1 MILINLLPEA
11 YREKSKTP
19 IKYMAAVAAS
29 VAINGSLLAFWAWTA
44 FGVAAEVKSELT
56 VLKDTKAGLEPQVNY
71 HRELEAE
78 SKIFQSR
85 EQLLDRIT
93 SSRVGWTRK
102 LDELIELVNRGGEEK
117 YLVWFK
123 DLEAR
128 VEDNARNNAFG
139 HLKAEGHTAESFSQ
153 VANFLEDVSEHKF
166 SDVFGPPRPP
176 EGSAATTDE
185 GLFPAKVWTFPLQV
199 DLKSPEER
207 KELRKGNS

>member
-19 IKYMAAVAAS
+19 VKYMAGVAAS
-29 VAINGSLLAFWAWTA
+29 VSICGSLLAFWAWTA
-44 FGVAAEVKSELT
+44 FGVAAEVRSQLT
-56 VLKDTKAGLEPQVNY
+56 VLSDTKAGLEPQVNY

-78 SKIFQSR
+78 SKIFQAR

-102 LDELIELVNRGGEEK
+102 LDELIELVNRQGEEN

-123 DLEAR
+123 DLEAQ
-128 VEDNARNNAFG
+128 VQDNARSKVYG
-139 HLKAEGHTAESFSQ
+139 RLKAEGHTAESLSH
-153 VANFLEDVSEHKF
+153 VANFLEDVSQSKLR
-166 SDVFGPPRPP
+166 DVFGPPHAP
-176 EGSAATTDE
+176 EGSASETDE
-185 GLFPAKVWTFPLQV
+185 GLVPAKIWTFPLHL

-207 KELRKGNS
+207 KELRKGTS